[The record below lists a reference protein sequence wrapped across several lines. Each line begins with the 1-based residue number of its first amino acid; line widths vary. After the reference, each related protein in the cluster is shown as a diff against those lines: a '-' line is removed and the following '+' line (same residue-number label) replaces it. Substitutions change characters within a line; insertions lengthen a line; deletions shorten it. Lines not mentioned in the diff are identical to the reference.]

1 MFLIFDGHRS
11 PFILKKSNSGASGGA
26 GGSMSMGM
34 GGGGNVG
41 WDSRGDPSS
50 EITTLLQSN
59 VYTVGEGRMAGMG
72 SEQVLL
78 AAKSGEVLRW
88 VVSIANALKE
98 RDSRVRLNQTSQ
110 ARGA

>member
-1 MFLIFDGHRS
+1 MYRQ
-11 PFILKKSNSGASGGA
+11 KSNSGASGGA

-50 EITTLLQSN
+50 EITTLLQSH
-59 VYTVGEGRMAGMG
+59 VYTVGDGRMSGMG

-88 VVSIANALKE
+88 VV
-98 RDSRVRLNQTSQ
+98 RLEMH
-110 ARGA
+110 